1 MRWLIIGETIFK
13 EDDLMAEDILGLAD
27 GLKELKEYKKRLE
40 EQLKDVNEQIAL
52 MEERLAEM
60 MIAEEMQNFTRNG
73 LIFYLSTKIYASAVA
88 DRKEELFAWLKEN
101 GYGDLVYETVNANS
115 LAAFIREQ
123 LEEVEELPEELAK
136 LVNVYE
142 KTTVGMR
149 KAPVK
154 KK

>member
-1 MRWLIIGETIFK
+1 MEQVGTADDIFS
-13 EDDLMAEDILGLAD
+13 LAD
-27 GLKELKEYKKRLE
+27 RLQGLKQQKSQLE
-40 EQLKDVNEQIAL
+40 DEIKAVNAEISETESKVAGL
-52 MEERLAEM
+52 MLE
-60 MIAEEMQNFTRNG
+60 EEMQNFTRNG

>member
-1 MRWLIIGETIFK
+1 MEQVGTADDIFS
-13 EDDLMAEDILGLAD
+13 LAD
-27 GLKELKEYKKRLE
+27 RLQDLKQQKSQLEDEIKAVNAEIAETESKVAGLMLE
-40 EQLKDVNEQIAL
+40 
-52 MEERLAEM
+52 
-60 MIAEEMQNFTRNG
+60 EEMQNFTRNG

-142 KTTVGMR
+142 KITVGMR
-149 KAPVK
+149 RAPVK

>member
-1 MRWLIIGETIFK
+1 M
-13 EDDLMAEDILGLAD
+13 
-27 GLKELKEYKKRLE
+27 LE
-40 EQLKDVNEQIAL
+40 
-52 MEERLAEM
+52 
-60 MIAEEMQNFTRNG
+60 EEMQNFTRNG